1 MTKVRM
7 EDGDETLVNE
17 GSEKCKINNI
27 MNRVDKSK
35 QEAKHTT

>member
-1 MTKVRM
+1 MRM

-35 QEAKHTT
+35 HVQASAHTT